1 MASVKSLGMH
11 PPIGM
16 DGLPVEGS
24 YTWEVFPDDDGED
37 ELLTIG
43 NCVIWRRGGVF
54 RKSFNLEIEQDE
66 PILQALITYFPTTDV
81 DSRGGTKNSNTLDQS
96 GTAKPKNAKNEPT
109 LAKALIVF
117 LKTQA
122 RIFFL
127 SGTSHIVH
135 MPFEVESACA
145 APVGVIIQRKPRT
158 HNLAPVGLK
167 FPRVPPKSF
176 LSAQLSPPQPRQQNQ
191 TTSFSVEGLG
201 LPPKTLPLRLSTTME
216 HMFDAPFEA
225 PDSHWPRLVCLTDPL
240 LELGLVVSHSPTAT
254 DAGRN
259 RGATPGC
266 FLDLSEEI
274 LHVETV
280 DVGLTLAVTANRETN
295 QYTIWRLTHIHNE
308 DLFTKHQKEHKSG
321 QSRRRSSMQPR
332 LSSGA
337 TTPVAPSFRE
347 SLGQAPLPN
356 KKTRKSDKSNS
367 DDIAVAF
374 GAEPD
379 GDKAKR
385 QSRRVSS
392 LLARADLSASHER
405 TTFAEQSMPSNN
417 AENRRMTGAQ
427 RARQSNGP
435 SNLHLSGTYSVSNLG
450 SHREA
455 QDLLEELRA
464 GGDFEGFHDMGL
476 DDHNFDGLA
485 REMLLTKIHSV
496 AIDNSN
502 VRYSLSTQPAC
513 SQYRVFVVKGPPFAT
528 DELGRKQLLVGI
540 QDPLDKRLQLLPIF
554 VEGSRKPEPS
564 RNTVP
569 PPSKP
574 TKPPSYKVTP
584 GILRRAS
591 NVVDS
596 CKLADGDQTM
606 LLILSERS
614 ELQRELTVQAPWS
627 AMTVLHLPLLYADNI
642 GSLEYTGTYV
652 NRATRGRRSVG
663 SNLSATD
670 IAKIRHSRSSG
681 VVDLA
686 DKEGKVHR
694 VQIQLQPSSPQV
706 RQVLQVCRSVL
717 PIETSEKMQAAWWH
731 IMNWASEQKI
741 NTADLEW
748 SCLVIELFVLFLAL
762 EPTASD
768 PSSLISSTVSRKRR
782 SLDPSSG
789 TYEKMVAEIHS
800 PASACPGW
808 MQSRSWRWVL
818 DEATPAVPTRLFRTG
833 QDDFLTTHIRLAKA
847 YMESPSGQSALGLS
861 SGHLPTALNQS
872 REDRNLAAWAVVCAL
887 HLLAEED
894 KLNVMSPEYGSP
906 GRADLKLILCQLGR
920 WLGWHD
926 FVALHQ
932 LGVHTELDPK
942 NDHGKRQQ

>member
-11 PPIGM
+11 PPIGV

-24 YTWEVFPDDDGED
+24 YNWDVFTDDDGED

-43 NCVIWRRGGVF
+43 NCVIWKRGGVF

-66 PILQALITYFPTTDV
+66 PILQALLTYFPTTDI
-81 DSRGGTKNSNTLDQS
+81 DKQPGTKTTGTLDQS
-96 GTAKPKNAKNEPT
+96 GVPRPKTSKNESS

-122 RIFFL
+122 HIFFL

-135 MPFEVESACA
+135 MPFEVESACV

-158 HNLAPVGLK
+158 HNLAPMGLK

-176 LSAQLSPPQPRQQNQ
+176 LAAQLSPPQARQQSQ

-216 HMFDAPFEA
+216 HMFEAPFETN
-225 PDSHWPRLVCLTDPL
+225 DSHWPRLVCLTDPL
-240 LELGLVVSHSPTAT
+240 LELGLVVSHSAAAT
-254 DAGRN
+254 DAGRPKSAAHE
-259 RGATPGC
+259 G

-274 LHVETV
+274 LHVETI
-280 DVGLTLAVTANRETN
+280 DGGLVLAVTANRETN
-295 QYTIWRLTHIHNE
+295 LYTIWQLTHIHNE
-308 DLFTKHQKEHKSG
+308 DLFTKHQKKRKSSI
-321 QSRRRSSMQPR
+321 SRRRSSMQPR
-332 LSSGA
+332 VSSGA

-347 SLGQAPLPN
+347 SLGPAPLPQ
-356 KKTRKSDKSNS
+356 KKTRKSDKSKS

-374 GAEPD
+374 SAETE

-405 TTFAEQSMPSNN
+405 TTFADQSMPSNN
-417 AENRRMTGAQ
+417 AEHRRMTGAH

-435 SNLHLSGTYSVSNLG
+435 SNLHLSGTYSMSNLG

-496 AIDNSN
+496 AIDNTN
-502 VRYSLSTQPAC
+502 VRYSLSTQPAR
-513 SQYRVFVVKGPPFAT
+513 SQYRVFVVKGPPFTT
-528 DELGRKQLLVGI
+528 DEMGRKQLLIGI
-540 QDPLDKRLQLLPIF
+540 QDPLDKRLQLLPVS
-554 VEGSRKPEPS
+554 VERIGKSHPPK
-564 RNTVP
+564 NVP
-569 PPSKP
+569 WFS
-574 TKPPSYKVTP
+574 TSSALSCYKVTP

-591 NVVDS
+591 NVIDS
-596 CKLADGDQTM
+596 CKVADGEQAM

-614 ELQRELTVQAPWS
+614 ESQRELTVQAPWS
-627 AMTVLHLPLLYADNI
+627 AMTVLNLPLLYADNL
-642 GSLEYTGTYV
+642 GSLDYTGTHV
-652 NRATRGRRSVG
+652 NRATKGRRSVG

-686 DKEGKVHR
+686 DKEGKIHR
-694 VQIQLQPSSPQV
+694 VQIQLQPANPQV
-706 RQVLQVCRSVL
+706 RKILQVCRSVL
-717 PIETSEKMQAAWWH
+717 PIDTSEKMQAGWWH
-731 IMNWASEQKI
+731 IMKWTAEQSI
-741 NTADLEW
+741 DTADREW
-748 SCLVIELFVLFLAL
+748 SSLVVEIFVLFLAL
-762 EPTASD
+762 APTATDSH
-768 PSSLISSTVSRKRR
+768 SLAPTTVSKQSR

-789 TYEKMVAEIHS
+789 TYAKMLSMIAP
-800 PASACPGW
+800 PASPCPDW
-808 MQSRSWRWVL
+808 MQSHPWRWVL
-818 DEATPAVPTRLFRTG
+818 NEATTAVPAKLSSMG
-833 QDDFLTTHIRLAKA
+833 HEDFMTTHVQLAKS
-847 YMESPSGQSALGLS
+847 YMRSPFGQNALGLS
-861 SGHLPTALNQS
+861 GGHLPTALNQS
-872 REDRNLAAWAVVCAL
+872 PEDRNLAAWAVVSAL

-894 KLNVMSPEYGSP
+894 KLNVMSPECASP
-906 GRADLKLILCQLGR
+906 GRADLKLILCQIGR
-920 WLGWHD
+920 WLGWHE
-926 FVALHQ
+926 FVALH
-932 LGVHTELDPK
+932 ELDTQAELNPS
-942 NDHGKRQQ
+942 NDCGK